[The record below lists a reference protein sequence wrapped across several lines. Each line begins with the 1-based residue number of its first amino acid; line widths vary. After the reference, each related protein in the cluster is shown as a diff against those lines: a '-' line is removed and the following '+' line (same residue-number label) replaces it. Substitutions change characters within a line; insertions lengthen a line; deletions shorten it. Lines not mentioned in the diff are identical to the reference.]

1 MPGISETIARLATIR
16 TAHGLGVPA
25 ETSRLAPLH
34 GFGSNP
40 GNLNA
45 WTYLPASPADRPALV
60 VVLHGCTQNAAGYDN
75 GAGWS
80 QWADRH
86 GFALLFPEQQRQN
99 NPNLCFNWF
108 SPEDSRRDGGEALS
122 IREMVAT
129 MVEQHGIDP
138 ARIFVTGLSAG
149 GAMASV
155 LLATYP
161 DVFAGGGIIAGLP
174 FGSATTIPQ
183 AFERMRGQGGPDEA
197 GLTALVREA
206 SPHTGPWP
214 IVSVWHGT
222 GDATVAP
229 SNAGA
234 IVEQWRS
241 LHDLGQEP
249 TRTDHVDGYPHHV
262 WQDRQG
268 RTVLEEYRITGMGH
282 GTPLDTAGAEGCGKR
297 GAYMLETGISST
309 AHLCRFWGIDDGV
322 ARSERKGGGGE
333 RAEPVAAAQKR
344 LDRPEAPLPP
354 ARRPART
361 PARGDI
367 GQIIEAAL
375 RAGGLLR

>member
-1 MPGISETIARLATIR
+1 MPGLSDTLARLATLR
-16 TAHGLGVPA
+16 TTNRLP
-25 ETSRLAPLH
+25 TSADPGRLAPLDH
-34 GFGSNP
+34 FGPNP
-40 GNLNA
+40 GSLNA
-45 WTYLPASPADRPALV
+45 WTYLPEMLSERAALV
-60 VVLHGCTQNAAGYDN
+60 VVLHGCTQNAAGYDQ

-108 SPEDSRRDGGEALS
+108 SPEDSRRDGGEARS
-122 IREMVAT
+122 IRAMVAA
-129 MVEQHGIDP
+129 MVDRHGIDP

-161 DVFAGGGIIAGLP
+161 EVFAGGGIIAGLP
-174 FGSATTIPQ
+174 FGSATSIPQ
-183 AFERMRGQGGPDEA
+183 AFERMRGQGGPDAA

-234 IVEQWRS
+234 IIAQWQR
-241 LHDLGQEP
+241 LHRLAEMP
-249 TRTDHVDGYPHHV
+249 TTRDCVDGYPHHV
-262 WQDRQG
+262 WEDSQG
-268 RTVLEEYRITGMGH
+268 RAVLEEYQITGMGH
-282 GTPLDTAGAEGCGKR
+282 GTPLDTAGAEGCGKS

-309 AHLCRFWGIDDGV
+309 AHLCRFWGIADPAPAAHAAGDGDK
-322 ARSERKGGGGE
+322 ACMEKAASPGHFDRKL
-333 RAEPVAAAQKR
+333 P
-344 LDRPEAPLPP
+344 APASAHP
-354 ARRPART
+354 AKT
-361 PARGDI
+361 PTGHDI
-367 GQIIEAAL
+367 GRVIEAAL
-375 RAGGLLR
+375 RAGGLMR